1 MALVKKSKVGGSAA
15 GIDRLEAKAADAC
28 EKMRAAARTLSR
40 SEPRR
45 NETPSEYRDRWQKA
59 KERADAAESVY
70 QAAERILWAAQDAAN
85 VPRTRGG

>member
-1 MALVKKSKVGGSAA
+1 MTPVKKSKAGGSA

-28 EKMRAAARTLSR
+28 EKMRTAARALSR

-59 KERADAAESVY
+59 KERADAAESAY
-70 QAAERILWAAQDAAN
+70 QAAERTLWAAQDAAS